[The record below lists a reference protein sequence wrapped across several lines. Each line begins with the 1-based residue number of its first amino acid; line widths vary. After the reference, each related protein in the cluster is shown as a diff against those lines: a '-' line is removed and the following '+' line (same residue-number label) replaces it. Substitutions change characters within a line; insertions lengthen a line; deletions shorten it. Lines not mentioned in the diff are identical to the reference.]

1 MRNGVPKF
9 LASSADA
16 TNAGLPVGG
25 KARALA
31 ELTANGFPVPDWF
44 VVLPAAAEAKDFPAV
59 LGAAMEELFP
69 AAALLAV
76 RSSAGDE
83 DGAQHSFAGQLESF
97 LDIPAAE
104 AAARVADVW
113 RSGAGERL
121 AAYRR
126 AHGLPA
132 ADTVPAV
139 IVQRMVPAAAAGVA
153 FGIDPVTGRRGT
165 AVVSAVRGLGDQLVG
180 GDTDA
185 ETWEVDRAGTVHA
198 FHPGPAAVLTRTQAA
213 AVAALAREC
222 GGHFGCP
229 QDIEWAIDGAGK
241 LWLLQA
247 RPVTGLDTLPE
258 ADGAFAIWDNANIAE
273 SYGGV
278 TTPLTFSFA
287 RRVYE
292 AVYRQFCRLL
302 GVAEPKIA
310 AHDGTFRRMLGLVR
324 GRVYYHLLNW
334 HRVLALLPG
343 YRFNRAF
350 MEGMMGV
357 KEPLP
362 PEAAAELARE
372 QGPAPTRAARGW
384 DALALGRATLGVIWS
399 AWRLPRQTEAFYAR
413 LDEALREPAPA
424 LATWRADE
432 LAAYYHELERRLL
445 RRWDAPLVNDFFAM
459 IAFGSLRRLAA
470 KWYGDADGNLANA
483 LLADTGGIVSVE
495 PVRLLREMAQ
505 IAARTP
511 ELAATLRVESV
522 PTIRGAL
529 TRQPE
534 LAGKC
539 AAYLARFGNRCLE
552 ELKLETPTLHDNPLG
567 LYRAVG
573 QLAAAPA
580 SPATRPEPAS
590 PPAEPPALPGPWWKK
605 ALFRWVL
612 RRARDRVREREN
624 LRFARTRVFGRVRRI
639 FVEIGRRLHAAGKLG
654 EARDVFY
661 LTVDEVLGFVDG
673 TIVSTDLRGL
683 VATRRAEFATYR
695 QEPALPGRFVTR
707 GAIHLGN
714 AFAATAPMPTGSTA
728 GPDADL
734 RRGLACCAGTVRG
747 RARVVLDPR
756 NAEILSGEI
765 LVARRTD
772 PGWVLLF
779 PAAAG
784 LAVEHGSLLSHAAI
798 VARELKLPAV
808 VSIPGLTDWLQTGD
822 LIELDGATG
831 SIRRLAAAS

>member
-1 MRNGVPKF
+1 MQNRVPRL
-9 LASSADA
+9 LASSAEA
-16 TNAGLPVGG
+16 VNAALPVGG

-31 ELTANGFPVPDWF
+31 ALTAHGFPVPDWF
-44 VVLPAAAEAKDFPAV
+44 VVLPEAAQEKNFPAV
-59 LGAAMEELFP
+59 LDAAVGEWFP
-69 AAALLAV
+69 TGTLLAV
-76 RSSAGDE
+76 RSSASDE

-97 LDIPAAE
+97 LHVPRVE
-104 AAARVADVW
+104 AAARVAEVW

-121 AAYRR
+121 GAYRR
-126 AHGLPA
+126 ERGLSEA
-132 ADTVPAV
+132 VTVPAV

-153 FGIDPVTGRRGT
+153 FGIDPVTGRREAT
-165 AVVSAVRGLGDQLVG
+165 VISAVRGSGDKLVG
-180 GDTDA
+180 GETNA
-185 ETWEVDRAGTVHA
+185 ETWEVDRAGTIHA
-198 FHPGPAAVLTRTQAA
+198 LHPGPEVVLTRTQVA
-213 AVAALAREC
+213 AVAALARKC
-222 GGHFGCP
+222 GRHFERP
-229 QDIEWAIDGAGK
+229 QDIEWAFDDMGK
-241 LWLLQA
+241 LWLLQS

-258 ADGAFAIWDNANIAE
+258 ADGTFAIWDNANIAE

-302 GVAEPKIA
+302 GVPERKIE
-310 AHDGTFRRMLGLVR
+310 AHDGTFRRMIGLVH

-334 HRVLALLPG
+334 YRVLALLPG

-357 KEPLP
+357 KDALP
-362 PEAAAELARE
+362 PEAASELARE
-372 QGPAPTRAARGW
+372 QGSAPTLTARGW
-384 DALALGRATLGVIWS
+384 DALALGRATVGVIWS

-413 LDEALREPAPA
+413 LNEALREPAPA
-424 LATWRADE
+424 LDTWRTDE

-459 IAFGSLRRLAA
+459 IAFGLLRRLAA
-470 KWYGDADGNLANA
+470 KWYGDVDGNLANT
-483 LLADTGGIVSVE
+483 LLADTGNIVSVE

-511 ELAATLRVESV
+511 EIAAMLRAESV
-522 PTIRGAL
+522 PAIRGAL

-534 LAGKC
+534 LAEKC
-539 AAYLARFGNRCLE
+539 EAYLARFGDRCLE
-552 ELKLETPTLHDNPLG
+552 ELKLETPTLQDNPLG

-573 QLAAAPA
+573 QLAAAP
-580 SPATRPEPAS
+580 SSSATSSEPA
-590 PPAEPPALPGPWWKK
+590 PPPTQPAALPGLWWRR
-605 ALFRWVL
+605 AIFRWVL
-612 RRARDRVREREN
+612 RLARDRVRGREN
-624 LRFARTRVFGRVRRI
+624 LRFERTRIFGRVRRI

-661 LTVDEVLGFVDG
+661 LTIDEVLGFVDG
-673 TIVSTDLRGL
+673 TAASTDLRGL
-683 VATRRAEFATYR
+683 VATRRAEFAAYR
-695 QEPALPGRFVTR
+695 HEPALPGRFVTR
-707 GAIHLGN
+707 GAVHLGHS
-714 AFAATAPMPTGSTA
+714 FEAAAPMPTGPDVS
-728 GPDADL
+728 PDAEE

-756 NAEILSGEI
+756 NAEILPGEI

-784 LAVEHGSLLSHAAI
+784 LVVEHGSLLSHSAI

-808 VSIPGLTDWLQTGD
+808 VSVPGLTDWLHTGD

-831 SIRRLAAAS
+831 SVRRLAAAS